1 MSGLAVPFPRIV
13 FSARIA
19 WACPHAKQCL
29 KRAQNCGEERRD
41 AVFLIQT
48 KTASFTFRNLACAHE
63 IPRRPRP
70 SVSAR
75 STGLVKRFWATPDFV
90 HHVQHWRSLSI

>member
-19 WACPHAKQCL
+19 WACQHAKQCF

-41 AVFLIQT
+41 AVFLIQA
-48 KTASFTFRNLACAHE
+48 KPRVLLFAILHVPMKCPADPAPAS
-63 IPRRPRP
+63 PPDRR
-70 SVSAR
+70 V
-75 STGLVKRFWATPDFV
+75 L
-90 HHVQHWRSLSI
+90 